1 VIPASVREHM
11 GIHPGEKMA
20 VFEKNGTIQLVRF
33 APVKNLRGMLK
44 GVKVEGIRDER
55 DRY

>member
-1 VIPASVREHM
+1 M